1 MVREFYDLKT
11 RDIHK
16 NLIKMSDYKDHVVL
30 IVAMASNIDRFNDLT
45 MLEKL
50 CSNLK
55 DQRLEVLLFPTD
67 QLDEKETL
75 RSTELDHALHQA
87 LAIDLPL
94 MEKVDVKGDTKHPIF
109 SYLTEGKFKM
119 FKNDVKRNFTMFVVS
134 RTGEIVK
141 RLNHDVNYESLYN
154 IIEPYLEESV

>member
-50 CSNLK
+50 YSNLK

-141 RLNHDVNYESLYN
+141 RLNHDVNYENLYN

>member
-50 CSNLK
+50 YSNLK

-87 LAIDLPL
+87 LSIDLPL

-119 FKNDVKRNFTMFVVS
+119 FKKDVKRNFTMFVVS

>member
-50 CSNLK
+50 YSNLK

-154 IIEPYLEESV
+154 IIEPYLEESI

>member
-50 CSNLK
+50 YSNLK

-87 LAIDLPL
+87 LSIDLPL

-109 SYLTEGKFKM
+109 SYLTC
-119 FKNDVKRNFTMFVVS
+119 
-134 RTGEIVK
+134 
-141 RLNHDVNYESLYN
+141 LLYTSDAADDA
-154 IIEPYLEESV
+154 PRV